1 MLLEIEIL
9 EPVACDSGN
18 SKGDLDAIQERHD
31 EVILS
36 RGAAGRE
43 WSGRPRQRSP
53 SGRKVGSKISA
64 LNERILI
71 FFTPNNF

>member
-18 SKGDLDAIQERHD
+18 SKGDLDPIHERHD